1 MAGRGS
7 NKPQILQARVIELSA
22 QGASGRRIA
31 AELRIHRS
39 TVARILAGPEARGI
53 ALEARERARRM
64 VEKADAALHRSLD
77 RGSSRTA
84 IAVLRGAGVFESR
97 AEAIV
102 RHHYRDAERAQA
114 NLEEL
119 ERKSRESAAGKFG
132 RAPGLGED
140 RESERLDRLAIAER
154 ERAANPQPKESPP
167 FDPYAFAVRS
177 RLRRH
182 R

>member
-1 MAGRGS
+1 MAKPGS

-39 TVARILAGPEARGI
+39 TVARILAGPEAQGI

-64 VEKADAALHRSLD
+64 VEKADEALHRSLD
-77 RGSSRTA
+77 RGSARIA
-84 IAVLRGAGVFESR
+84 IAVLKGAGVFESR
-97 AEAIV
+97 AESIV
-102 RHHYRDAERAQA
+102 RYRYQDMARVQA
-114 NLEEL
+114 DLEEL
-119 ERKSRESAAGKFG
+119 ERKSRELAAGKFG
-132 RAPGLGED
+132 RAPGLGNE
-140 RESERLDRLAIAER
+140 RESARIERLAWAER